1 MSIGTGEIGFTPDAI
16 DELLHNP
23 VRLAIVTALSQV
35 VQGDFNWLKELTR
48 ATDGNLATH
57 LRKLEDADY
66 ITVTKTYNGRKP
78 VTYYALTD
86 KGSSALKNYITM
98 IASIVKNFETGSR

>member
-1 MSIGTGEIGFTPDAI
+1 MSDDTGEIGFKPDAI

-23 VRLAIVTALSQV
+23 LRLAIVTALSQV
-35 VQGDFNWLKELTR
+35 EQGDFNWLKELTR

-57 LRKLEDADY
+57 LRKLEDSSY
-66 ITVTKTYNGRKP
+66 IKVTKTYSGRKP

-86 KGSSALKNYITM
+86 TGSIALKNYIAM
-98 IASIVKNFETGSR
+98 LASIVKKFETDPH